1 MAFFIGIF
9 PGGPYARSKSSLL
22 PSVRRHRVS
31 DDAPPPGI
39 DAGIPNPARMYNY
52 FLGGKDNFA
61 ADREAAERVLQVAPE
76 ARALARS
83 NRAFLRR
90 AVRHLVAE
98 AGIRQFVDIGTG
110 LPTVGS
116 VHEVAHELDPGVRVA
131 YVDNDPVV
139 LAHSRALLSGTAET
153 TVTVQGDLRRP
164 EEILAHPDLRSLID
178 LSRPVAV
185 LLVAVLHFLTDDDK
199 PAELV
204 SRIRESVAPGSH
216 LVLSHVTD
224 EERADEAREGAAVYR
239 QASTGITLRSRE
251 QIHELFAGFRLIEPG
266 LVPLDDWRPDDEN
279 LLARQA
285 RRHLPTWFLCGV
297 GHTA

>member
-1 MAFFIGIF
+1 M
-9 PGGPYARSKSSLL
+9 
-22 PSVRRHRVS
+22 V
-31 DDAPPPGI
+31 DDFATPPGI
-39 DAGIPNPARMYNY
+39 DVHTPNAARMYDY

-61 ADREAAERVLQVAPE
+61 ADREAAERVLKVAPE
-76 ARALARS
+76 ARALARR

-90 AVRHLVAE
+90 AVRYLVTE

-110 LPTVGS
+110 LPTGGS

-139 LAHSRALLSGTAET
+139 LAHSRALLSGAGG

-164 EEILAHPDLRSLID
+164 EEILAQPELRSLID
-178 LSRPVAV
+178 LSEPVAI
-185 LLVAVLHFLTDDDK
+185 LLVAVLHFLSDDDK
-199 PAELV
+199 PTELV
-204 SRIRESVAPGSH
+204 SRLQDAVPPGSH

-224 EERADEAREGAAVYR
+224 EDRAHDARQGADVYR
-239 QASTGITLRSRE
+239 GANTGITLRSRE
-251 QIHELFAGFRLIEPG
+251 RIQELFGDFRLVDPG
-266 LVPLDDWRPDDEN
+266 LVALDDWRPDDEN

-297 GHTA
+297 GRRP